1 SQSIEVKPQYGLTD
15 LEVEQ
20 MLLDSIMHAKE
31 DIQVRALVEA
41 QTEAKQIL
49 DATRQFI
56 TKNSSLLQEEEL
68 VRTETAM
75 QQLQGLIEKG
85 NKDEIH
91 ESIEQL
97 NEISRPYAERV
108 MDQAISTAMK
118 GKNIME

>member
-1 SQSIEVKPQYGLTD
+1 VKPQYGLTD
-15 LEVEQ
+15 DEVEK
-20 MLLDSIMHAKE
+20 MLLDSLTHAKE

-41 QTEAKQIL
+41 QTEAKQLL
-49 DATRQFI
+49 DATGQFI
-56 TKNSSLLQEEEL
+56 QKNKSLLQVDEL
-68 VRTETAM
+68 AETESAM
-75 QQLQGLIEKG
+75 ASLQALIATG

-91 ESIEQL
+91 TAIEKL